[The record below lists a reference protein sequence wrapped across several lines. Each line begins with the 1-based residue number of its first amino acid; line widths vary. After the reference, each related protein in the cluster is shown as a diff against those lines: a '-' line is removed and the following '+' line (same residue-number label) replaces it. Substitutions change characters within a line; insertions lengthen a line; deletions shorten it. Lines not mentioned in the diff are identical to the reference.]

1 MKHIIVLISFF
12 FFYFSFSQNNTKKIK
27 IFIIMELDSSCFRKQ
42 KFYSKEENGIILNNE
57 CKSESSFLFSDKSI
71 SDTICISKLKSYKI
85 SSLENIK
92 SIEKKWRQDRFKE
105 VQNKNKKEG
114 KQTLPYHT
122 FDKNYIFETYIIEV
136 ISKEKFV
143 IYPVTWRGQG
153 IKE

>member
-12 FFYFSFSQNNTKKIK
+12 VFLFSFGQQNENKIK
-27 IFIIMELDSSCFRKQ
+27 IFIKIELDSTKFKTQ
-42 KFYSKEENGIILNNE
+42 KFYNEEEKGIVFID
-57 CKSESSFLFSDKSI
+57 KSRESFLYSNKKKA
-71 SDTICISKLKSYKI
+71 DTISILKFKHYKI
-85 SSLENIK
+85 SSMVNVKI
-92 SIEKKWRQDRFKE
+92 IEKKWRKDRFKE
-105 VQNKNKKEG
+105 VQEKNKKEG
-114 KQTLPYHT
+114 KQTLPYHI